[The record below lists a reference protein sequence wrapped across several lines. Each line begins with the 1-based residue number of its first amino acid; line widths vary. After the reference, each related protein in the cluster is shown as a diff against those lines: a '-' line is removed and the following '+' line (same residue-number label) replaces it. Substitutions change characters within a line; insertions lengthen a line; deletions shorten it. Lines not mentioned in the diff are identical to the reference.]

1 MDPIANM
8 LVMIKNASRAGNA
21 IVVFPYSKIK
31 FEIAQTLV
39 RAGFITSANKK
50 TRKNG
55 EVIEVELLYTDGTP
69 RITDVLRVSKVS
81 RRMYAGV
88 GDLKPLKNGRGAMV
102 LSTPKGIFTDKE
114 AKKEHVGGE
123 VILSIW

>member
-21 IVVFPYSKIK
+21 TVAFPHSKIK
-31 FEIAQTLV
+31 LEIANTLV
-39 RAGFITSANKK
+39 RSGFIKSVSKK
-50 TRKNG
+50 AKKVG
-55 EVIEVELLYTDGTP
+55 ETIEVELLYKDSTP
-69 RITDVLRVSKVS
+69 RIDDVMRVSKVS
-81 RRMYAGV
+81 RRTYMGV
-88 GDLKPLKNGRGAMV
+88 NDLKPIKNGRGIMV
-102 LSTPKGIFTDKE
+102 LSTPKGILTDKE

>member
-31 FEIAQTLV
+31 FEIANTLV
-39 RAGFITSANKK
+39 RAGFIKSVNKK
-50 TRKNG
+50 TKKKG
-55 EVIEVELLYTDGTP
+55 EVIEVELLYKEGTP
-69 RITDVLRVSKVS
+69 RINDVVRVSKVS
-81 RRMYAGV
+81 RRMYAGL
-88 GDLKPLKNGRGAMV
+88 GDLKPVKNGRGAMV
-102 LSTPKGIFTDKE
+102 LSTPKGILTDKE
-114 AKKEHVGGE
+114 AKQEHVGGE